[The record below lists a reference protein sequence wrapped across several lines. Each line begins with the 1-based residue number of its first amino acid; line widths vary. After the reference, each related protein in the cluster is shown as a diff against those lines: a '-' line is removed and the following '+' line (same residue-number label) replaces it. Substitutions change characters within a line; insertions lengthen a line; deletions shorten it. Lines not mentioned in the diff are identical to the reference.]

1 MMKSMK
7 IWPAAMELALL
18 LGLLVAGGCG
28 RGDQASKQ
36 PPPRE
41 PETTPD
47 VQAKIPEVVVKVRP
61 SHEHAAFRERVAE
74 RTAMVSKQIAQRAF
88 AQPVKDQ
95 KVLEAMRMVPRHV
108 FVPQRYQGQ
117 AYADR
122 PLQIGYGQTISQPY
136 IVGYMTELLELDE
149 ESKVLE
155 IGTGS
160 GYQAAVAAELAGRVY
175 SIEIIKA
182 LGESGRRRLKELGY
196 KNVQVK
202 VADGYYGWPEKGPF
216 EAIIV
221 TAASSHIPGPLIEQ
235 LKPGGRLVIP
245 LGSAWRAQELVLLS
259 KGADGTITSRG
270 VMGVRFVPMVGKAQE

>member
-1 MMKSMK
+1 MDNIK
-7 IWPAAMELALL
+7 ICLAALG

-28 RGDQASKQ
+28 RADQVVEQ
-36 PPPRE
+36 PSPGQ
-41 PETTPD
+41 PETAPD
-47 VQAKIPEVVVKVRP
+47 VEVKKPQVGQVRP
-61 SHEHAAFRERVAE
+61 SHEHPAFRERVAQRE
-74 RTAMVSKQIAQRAF
+74 AMVSKQIAGRAF
-88 AQPVKDQ
+88 AQPVKDR
-95 KVLEAMRMVPRHV
+95 KVLEAMRTVPRHA
-108 FVPQRYQGQ
+108 FVPERYQGQ

-122 PLQIGYGQTISQPY
+122 PLPIGYGQTISQPY

-160 GYQAAVAAELAGRVY
+160 GYQAAVAAELAGQVY

-245 LGSAWRAQELVLLS
+245 LGSAWRAQELVLVS
-259 KGADGTITSRG
+259 KGADGTLQSRG

>member
-1 MMKSMK
+1 MNSIK
-7 IWPAAMELALL
+7 IGPAAVELALL
-18 LGLLVAGGCG
+18 VGLVLAGGCG
-28 RGDQASKQ
+28 RGDRVVEE
-36 PPPRE
+36 PPPSG
-41 PETTPD
+41 PERAPD
-47 VQAKIPEVVVKVRP
+47 VEVKKPQVGQVRP
-61 SHEHAAFRERVAE
+61 SHEHPAFRERVAE
-74 RTAMVSKQIAQRAF
+74 REAMVSKQIAERAF
-88 AQPVKDQ
+88 AQTIKDQ
-95 KVLEAMRMVPRHV
+95 KVLEAMRTVPRHA
-108 FVPQRYQGQ
+108 FVPERYQRQ

-122 PLQIGYGQTISQPY
+122 PLPIGYGQTISQPY
-136 IVGYMTELLELDE
+136 IVGYMTEMLELDE

-259 KGADGTITSRG
+259 KGADGTVTSRG
-270 VMGVRFVPMVGKAQE
+270 LMGVRFVPMVGKAQE

>member
-1 MMKSMK
+1 
-7 IWPAAMELALL
+7 
-18 LGLLVAGGCG
+18 
-28 RGDQASKQ
+28 
-36 PPPRE
+36 
-41 PETTPD
+41 
-47 VQAKIPEVVVKVRP
+47 
-61 SHEHAAFRERVAE
+61 
-74 RTAMVSKQIAQRAF
+74 MVSKQIAQRAF

-182 LGESGRRRLKELGY
+182 LGESGHRRLKELGY

-245 LGSAWRAQELVLLS
+245 LGSAWRAQELVL
-259 KGADGTITSRG
+259 
-270 VMGVRFVPMVGKAQE
+270 